1 MRSWAKEKL
10 PESWKL
16 SAAICAVILAVA
28 GSLAFATFTTEPTAQ
43 KEGATKKTPMLVDV
57 MEVSKGK
64 HHPHILATGVVRPA
78 REVQLQPQIDG
89 RVVEISEKFVPGGFV
104 QKDDTLVKL
113 ESSDYRNTLAQRVSA
128 LEQIEAE
135 LLLEQGRQDLA
146 RSEYKYLDKELGPE
160 KKKLILRE
168 PQLDAIKGRIKG
180 AKAAVA
186 QARLDLGRTT
196 IKAPFDAH
204 ILTRTANIGSQLGSG
219 TSVARLVGT
228 DAYWVAI
235 DVPMATLR
243 WIALPK
249 EGETGAPVTIRN
261 VRAWP
266 KDQSRE
272 AHLVSLVGALD
283 NDTRMARVLAE
294 VKDPMSRDEASKGKP
309 PLMIG
314 EFVEVAIEGR
324 ELEQAIRLS
333 RAFLRDKDT
342 VWVMHEDKLRI
353 RPVEV
358 AFRDA
363 EFVYITD
370 GLEDGDKVVITGI
383 STPVDGETLRLKPP
397 EAAMKKSAE
406 GNP

>member
-1 MRSWAKEKL
+1 M
-10 PESWKL
+10 
-16 SAAICAVILAVA
+16 
-28 GSLAFATFTTEPTAQ
+28 
-43 KEGATKKTPMLVDV
+43 
-57 MEVSKGK
+57 
-64 HHPHILATGVVRPA
+64 
-78 REVQLQPQIDG
+78 
-89 RVVEISEKFVPGGFV
+89 
-104 QKDDTLVKL
+104 
-113 ESSDYRNTLAQRVSA
+113 
-128 LEQIEAE
+128 
-135 LLLEQGRQDLA
+135 
-146 RSEYKYLDKELGPE
+146 
-160 KKKLILRE
+160 
-168 PQLDAIKGRIKG
+168 
-180 AKAAVA
+180 
-186 QARLDLGRTT
+186 
-196 IKAPFDAH
+196 
-204 ILTRTANIGSQLGSG
+204 
-219 TSVARLVGT
+219 
-228 DAYWVAI
+228 
-235 DVPMATLR
+235 
-243 WIALPK
+243 
-249 EGETGAPVTIRN
+249 
-261 VRAWP
+261 
-266 KDQSRE
+266 
-272 AHLVSLVGALD
+272 SLVGALD